1 MVRIYTKG
9 GVFLNELTID
19 WNSIV
24 KSKEQLQGV
33 MIEALYKQGLLTE
46 EQRRNLRQILHCD
59 ILDNSERS

>member
-1 MVRIYTKG
+1 M
-9 GVFLNELTID
+9 NELTID
-19 WNSIV
+19 WNRIV

-46 EQRRNLRQILHCD
+46 EQRRNLRQILRCD